1 MGAHTRMKAEG
12 ITRDQPAASTAIVPD
27 RKVVALVVGK
37 GGLGFLMLFRQRHP
51 GLDTVQMVA
60 LAPRALEA
68 LRVSYAATGR
78 HPVDLARSDRLFR
91 ANAVA
96 VHDLA
101 REQIGDRRQAD
112 MLVRPHVDRAGH
124 ARRHVHR
131 THMIEEDEGADHA
144 PLSVRQHPSDLEPT
158 EVTSA
163 LRNHKLDHVPSPR
176 ELCSALVLS
185 PFPEMIFH
193 GGTAIRWRW
202 WRGVRSPGFLLQ

>member
-12 ITRDQPAASTAIVPD
+12 ITRDQPAAGTTIVPD

-51 GLDTVQMVA
+51 GLDIVQMVA

-112 MLVRPHVDRAGH
+112 MRMRPHVDRAGH

-131 THMIEEDEGADHA
+131 THMVEKDEGANRA
-144 PLSVRQHPSDLEPT
+144 PLSIWQHAPDLKPT
-158 EVTSA
+158 EVAAA
-163 LRNHKLDHVPSPR
+163 LMDHQLDHVRSPR
-176 ELCSALVLS
+176 VQRYS
-185 PFPEMIFH
+185 M
-193 GGTAIRWRW
+193 
-202 WRGVRSPGFLLQ
+202 LLLGL